1 MNSGHSMVWKLG
13 HPPSLWE
20 SWDPCCWEQSQ
31 MKAVKQKADSDL
43 MFRTHAYERWP
54 HFQPL
59 DHFCLAAVLCK
70 IQSFLGKPR
79 IPVAGG
85 SKLFSSPG
93 EEVASYHPQPH
104 DLGYVS
110 QMHKQFLTT
119 YQPMPS
125 QSLSSGCSPG
135 QLPIIFQ
142 VFFFFCMLSYGME

>member
-20 SWDPCCWEQSQ
+20 SWNPCCWEQSQ

-70 IQSFLGKPR
+70 IQSWETQNPSGRRQQTVLLTRWGGCFISPTGSLSWLCFSDAQA
-79 IPVAGG
+79 ISHHLSANAQPVPQQWLLAWPTPHH
-85 SKLFSSPG
+85 FSS
-93 EEVASYHPQPH
+93 
-104 DLGYVS
+104 
-110 QMHKQFLTT
+110 
-119 YQPMPS
+119 
-125 QSLSSGCSPG
+125 
-135 QLPIIFQ
+135 
-142 VFFFFCMLSYGME
+142 FFFLHVVIWYGIAL